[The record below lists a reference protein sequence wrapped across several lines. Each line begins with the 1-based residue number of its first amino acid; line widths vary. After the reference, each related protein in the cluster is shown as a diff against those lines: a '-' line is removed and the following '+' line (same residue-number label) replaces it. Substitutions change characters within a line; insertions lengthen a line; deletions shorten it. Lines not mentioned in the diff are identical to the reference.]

1 VEVGALETNV
11 EARGMRDSRAW
22 NEGRRKGGEWCWL
35 KKFKKKNPK
44 LEVRIFLRYFQ
55 IFSNI
60 FVNIPLVFVFRV
72 NYTNTPKVWKN

>member
-1 VEVGALETNV
+1 MEVEALETNV

-35 KKFKKKNPK
+35 KKFKKKTPK

-55 IFSNI
+55 ILRI
-60 FVNIPLVFVFRV
+60 FL
-72 NYTNTPKVWKN
+72 